1 MDLDCAVIIPLYN
14 GVRLIGAALDSV
26 IAQDHKPSEIVVVD
40 DGSSDG
46 SPALVESYG
55 HGVTLFRKERG
66 GPPSARNLGLR
77 HTKAPL
83 VAFLDQ
89 DDIWHHSHLRILSNI
104 LANDPTLPAVS
115 ATVATFA
122 DGSSPSLTTTNGDC
136 EYDPWAVFPL
146 LSGIP
151 CPSAVLIRRAA
162 LEEHGPWTERF
173 TGVADFHLWL
183 RLSVRHV
190 MRMASAITIGRRLH
204 EGSHLQTLVKTKA
217 LSRLTLRT
225 VAAHDALQY
234 RLDAVGDPTGQ
245 LTHRV
250 ILSDYLQA
258 IGEALMERDIQ
269 KLERVALKAD
279 EILSAESEI
288 MTDAFFQVLRFS
300 LCPRD
305 GDRGEHIWRF
315 LAIHWPS
322 HAAHTRER
330 LMRLRL

>member
-1 MDLDCAVIIPLYN
+1 
-14 GVRLIGAALDSV
+14 
-26 IAQDHKPSEIVVVD
+26 
-40 DGSSDG
+40 
-46 SPALVESYG
+46 
-55 HGVTLFRKERG
+55 
-66 GPPSARNLGLR
+66 
-77 HTKAPL
+77 
-83 VAFLDQ
+83 
-89 DDIWHHSHLRILSNI
+89 
-104 LANDPTLPAVS
+104 
-115 ATVATFA
+115 
-122 DGSSPSLTTTNGDC
+122 
-136 EYDPWAVFPL
+136 
-146 LSGIP
+146 
-151 CPSAVLIRRAA
+151 
-162 LEEHGPWTERF
+162 
-173 TGVADFHLWL
+173 
-183 RLSVRHV
+183 
-190 MRMASAITIGRRLH
+190 
-204 EGSHLQTLVKTKA
+204 VKTKA